1 MEQFKEKLK
10 IETVITA
17 LLCVVLAIFSVLGF
31 AAEAGLVE
39 LTPVAGDEHWQSMWR
54 GMISGAAFGV
64 LVLMVIGLIRDI
76 RAIRDEKKLKK
87 LYVEA
92 NDERQNQIWT
102 KARATSMQVTLLV
115 GLVAG
120 LVLGYFHMTV
130 GITIMAVE
138 TIHAL
143 VAGAFKLYYNSKF

>member
-1 MEQFKEKLK
+1 MEHFKEKLK
-10 IETVITA
+10 VEAIITA
-17 LLCVVLAIFSVLGF
+17 VLCVILAVFSVLGF
-31 AAEAGLVE
+31 AAEAELIA

-54 GMISGAAFGV
+54 GMISGASFGV
-64 LVLMVIGLIRDI
+64 LALMVYGLIRSI

-92 NDERQNQIWT
+92 NDERQNMIWT
-102 KARATSMQVTLLV
+102 AARATSMQVTLLV

-120 LVLGYFHMTV
+120 LVLGYFNMTV
-130 GITIMAVE
+130 GITILAIE

-143 VAGAFKLYYNSKF
+143 AGGAFKLYYSRKF